1 MIKTWARGLFTLFLT
16 VVLLLSGS
24 GIAQANVDSET
35 LSKAVQS
42 IEELD
47 SMRSGLASYLETDPE
62 QPTAETMKKVCKPV
76 GMKAQQLSQENGWQV
91 KQISNKY
98 RNPAHAPD
106 GPASRKALARFERD
120 AELMGFWQA
129 ETLGEQAGTRYYRRI
144 DVEASCL
151 ACHGGKENRPEFV
164 KNNYPEDLAYNF
176 KEGDLRGMYSVFMPE
191 IQAALQD
198 ALTQS

>member
-1 MIKTWARGLFTLFLT
+1 MIRVWIRCLLSVCLAA
-16 VVLLLSGS
+16 VLLLGS
-24 GIAQANVDSET
+24 PAIAQANPDSGV
-35 LSKAVQS
+35 LAKAVQS

-151 ACHGGKENRPEFV
+151 ACHGGRAGRPEFV

-191 IQAALQD
+191 MQAALQD

>member
-1 MIKTWARGLFTLFLT
+1 MIKSWARGLFTLFLT
-16 VVLLLSGS
+16 AVLLLSGS
-24 GIAQANVDSET
+24 GIAQANVDSGT

-106 GPASRKALARFERD
+106 GPESRKALARFERD

-129 ETLGEQAGTRYYRRI
+129 ETVGEQAGTRYYRRI

-151 ACHGGKENRPEFV
+151 ACHGGKAGRPEFV

-191 IQAALQD
+191 MQAALQD